1 LQYSS
6 EFSIIKRKEAIAECR
21 KIVHCSRCSKVFL
34 LSWLACLSVTKRG
47 RLHHS
52 CAGSDSEY
60 RSFSR
65 NVATPFTDVVCA
77 ISIRMSGQ
85 FVAQKDKFAFYM
97 FSVSP
102 FNQGAGVVQSVL

>member
-1 LQYSS
+1 
-6 EFSIIKRKEAIAECR
+6 
-21 KIVHCSRCSKVFL
+21 V
-34 LSWLACLSVTKRG
+34 SWLACLLITKRG

-52 CAGSDSEY
+52 CVGSDSEY

-65 NVATPFTDVVCA
+65 NVATAFTDVICA
-77 ISIRMSGQ
+77 IWMRMSGQ
-85 FVAQKDKFAFYM
+85 FVAQSDKFVFYM